1 MTLMLVVVAFVV
13 VVVVLALA
21 LVGEEENRG
30 FGVLE
35 NSPLLERVGNR
46 NLLWMGDGDGD
57 GDDDGDDVVVGLVV
71 VVVVVVVVLNDE
83 FVLPKLLLLL
93 GVVR

>member
-1 MTLMLVVVAFVV
+1 MTLMLVVVAFEAVV
-13 VVVVLALA
+13 VVLA

-57 GDDDGDDVVVGLVV
+57 DDGDDVVGLVV
-71 VVVVVVVVLNDE
+71 VVAVVVVVVRNDE

-93 GVVR
+93 LVVR

>member
-1 MTLMLVVVAFVV
+1 MLVVVAFVAV
-13 VVVVLALA
+13 VAGVFAFVLASA
-21 LVGEEENRG
+21 GEEENRG

-57 GDDDGDDVVVGLVV
+57 DDGDDVVGLVV
-71 VVVVVVVVLNDE
+71 VVAVVVVVVRNDE

-93 GVVR
+93 LVVR

>member
-1 MTLMLVVVAFVV
+1 MLVVVAFVV
-13 VVVVLALA
+13 VAGVLASA
-21 LVGEEENRG
+21 GEEENRG

-57 GDDDGDDVVVGLVV
+57 DDGDDVVGLVVV

-93 GVVR
+93 VVR